1 MLEILRKKL
10 EEKRELMIEMQRELT
25 AVPALGPQNGGSGEG
40 EKAQTLVSWLAK
52 LKLGPVDNFPAPD
65 RRVPR
70 GERPNLVVS
79 LPGRSSD
86 GAFWIMT
93 HLDIVPPGELS
104 LWESDPYKM
113 VVRGDRLI
121 GRGVED
127 NQQSLV
133 ASVFAAACMRE
144 LGLTPSRAVKLLFV
158 SDEETGSE
166 MGIRFVQEKT
176 RVFSPK
182 DCALVPDGGSSDG
195 SQIEIAEKSILWLRF
210 KARGKQCHASVPQKG
225 INAFEA
231 GSHLVVRLGALAERF
246 KARDE
251 MFSPPIS
258 TFAPTR
264 KEANV
269 PNINTIP
276 GDDVF
281 YLDCRVLPR
290 EDLEVVMK
298 AIRGIS
304 DGIERDFGVTVE
316 VHEVQ
321 KASSPPTSPDEPVVG
336 LLKRSLKAAYG
347 VEGVTVGIGGGTVG
361 AFLRKKG
368 IPTVVWSRVD
378 ESAHQPNEYC
388 LVGNMIGDALVM
400 ASMMVGTD

>member
-1 MLEILRKKL
+1 
-10 EEKRELMIEMQRELT
+10 
-25 AVPALGPQNGGSGEG
+25 
-40 EKAQTLVSWLAK
+40 
-52 LKLGPVDNFPAPD
+52 
-65 RRVPR
+65 
-70 GERPNLVVS
+70 
-79 LPGRSSD
+79 
-86 GAFWIMT
+86 
-93 HLDIVPPGELS
+93 
-104 LWESDPYKM
+104 
-113 VVRGDRLI
+113 
-121 GRGVED
+121 
-127 NQQSLV
+127 
-133 ASVFAAACMRE
+133 MRE

-316 VHEVQ
+316 VQEVQ